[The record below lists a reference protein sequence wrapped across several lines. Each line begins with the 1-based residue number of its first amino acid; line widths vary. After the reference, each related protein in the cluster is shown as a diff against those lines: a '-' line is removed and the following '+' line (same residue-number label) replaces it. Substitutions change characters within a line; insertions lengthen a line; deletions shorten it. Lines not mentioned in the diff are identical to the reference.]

1 MRPQIEVK
9 EVRAGTPEALWR
21 ERILEWVE
29 SGLAQVEF
37 CREHGLSL
45 DEFRRYRTRL
55 SRPAKAAPRQRSK
68 RCTRAGPAFVEVTVS
83 EATEPEVP
91 ALAVQLANGRSI
103 SVRPGFDR
111 ATLVALVAVLEGLP
125 C

>member
-1 MRPQIEVK
+1 MRPQLKVR

-21 ERILEWVE
+21 ERMLEWAE

-55 SRPAKAAPRQRSK
+55 SRPAKAAPRQ
-68 RCTRAGPAFVEVTVS
+68 T
-83 EATEPEVP
+83 
-91 ALAVQLANGRSI
+91 Q
-103 SVRPGFDR
+103 
-111 ATLVALVAVLEGLP
+111 
-125 C
+125 

>member
-1 MRPQIEVK
+1 MGPQIEVR
-9 EVRAGTPEALWR
+9 EARAGTPEALWR
-21 ERILEWVE
+21 ERILQWAE

-37 CREHGLSL
+37 CHEHGLSL
-45 DEFRRYRTRL
+45 DVFRRYRTRL

-68 RCTRAGPAFVEVTVS
+68 RRTRTGPAFVAVTVG
-83 EATEPEVP
+83 EPTEPEVS
-91 ALAVQLANGRSI
+91 ALAVQLTNGRSI